1 MHRVTVNPLR
11 SHRFRESDVPAR
23 PTVDGAGA
31 AGLRPARA
39 AGADR
44 EEGPREGAPARAHVA
59 VLRHHPARLRQ
70 RAHDHHRE
78 RVEDRGRE
86 EVPADELCPASAE
99 LVTLRPVQCVT
110 SKRLF
115 LYLTT

>member
-1 MHRVTVNPLR
+1 MHRVTFNPLR
-11 SHRFRESDVPAR
+11 MHRFRGSDVPAR
-23 PTVDGAGA
+23 PAVDGASA
-31 AGLRPARA
+31 EGLRPARA

-44 EEGPREGAPARAHVA
+44 EEGPHEGTPAGALVA

-78 RVEDRGRE
+78 RVQDRGRE
-86 EVPADELCPASAE
+86 EVSADELCPASAE
-99 LVTLRPVQCVT
+99 LVTLRPFQCVT